1 MAVTRT
7 DWMLDDR
14 LMRFVFAGAATV
26 IGLGAIYARGAG
38 AIEWSLIPVALATFW
53 VWAFFRSFPSWLM
66 YFFGLVTPLVVNI
79 VESDEEVLMF
89 LVILTVA
96 ILASME
102 HHRTTV
108 RATVTLT
115 MTATFVLGITGAIT
129 SFAWPNW
136 LFGIA
141 FAWGF
146 GAVVHRYSTT
156 IAELEHARALVA
168 DQAAAHERRR
178 IARDV
183 HDLVGHSLSVV
194 MLHVTGARHLV
205 RKDPDEAE
213 RALEQAEAA
222 GRESLAEIRR
232 TVGMLRD
239 DTDSEVAAVPSPDL
253 TDVAGLVDEYLVG
266 GVDVSYDVD
275 GELHRVEGAT
285 ALAGY
290 RIVQEALTNVSR
302 HTVDAKVIVSISVED
317 GSCELAVRNSGG
329 TTLDLRPGSGFGLA
343 SMRERA
349 KSVGGLLVA
358 GPTPDGWT
366 VEATLPVRSAEP
378 AL

>member
-1 MAVTRT
+1 
-7 DWMLDDR
+7 MLDEGFMR
-14 LMRFVFAGAATV
+14 LVFA
-26 IGLGAIYARGAG
+26 AG
-38 AIEWSLIPVALATFW
+38 ATIIAFGTMFSRGGGAVEWSLIPVMLVAFWAWALIE
-53 VWAFFRSFPSWLM
+53 SFPGFLM
-66 YFFGLVTPLVVNI
+66 YIFGLVTPFVLNL
-79 VESDEEVLMF
+79 VESDEEIAMF
-89 LVILTVA
+89 LVVLTTA
-96 ILASME
+96 ILSSME
-102 HHRTTV
+102 V
-108 RATVTLT
+108 NRAAVTAVVGLT
-115 MTATFVLGITGAIT
+115 MITAFVFGVTGAIN

-141 FAWGF
+141 FSWGF
-146 GAVVHRYSTT
+146 GSVVHRYRTT
-156 IAELEHARALVA
+156 INELEHARSLVA
-168 DQAAAHERRR
+168 DQAAVHERRR

-205 RKDPDEAE
+205 HKDPDEAE

-239 DTDSEVAAVPSPDL
+239 DGDGEVAAVPSPDL
-253 TDVAGLVDEYLVG
+253 TDVAELVDEYLVG

-275 GELHRVEGAT
+275 GDLGDVEGAA

-290 RIVQEALTNVSR
+290 RIIQEALTNVSR
-302 HTVDAKVIVSISVED
+302 HTIDAKVIVSLGVEAT
-317 GSCELAVRNSGG
+317 SYELAVRNSGG
-329 TTLDLRPGSGFGLA
+329 TTLDLRQGSGFGLA

-366 VEATLPVRSAEP
+366 VEATLPIHSTQP
-378 AL
+378 AA